1 MDAVAKKELGE
12 AMVAASQD
20 QLVRGAT
27 RVMQVLD
34 KHGLLVKQQ
43 LQPDMIGVHYENR
56 DGLGVHAMDVMDLI
70 HAISQVGWDD
80 NVPSPICVEVGT
92 DGKVGTFNQQ
102 LVSQSGGSIPPYPP
116 GQPRYASIACSHT
129 NACLRAL
136 LHGAPGLPGMHDDI
150 MVAGKLN
157 VDLLRGKDPKFAEA
171 CQSGLTWRI
180 ISQVAVAEFPDLPSL
195 IQSASNCTG
204 QLAKGEH
211 EVQLM
216 RRICNTI
223 QVCLKNGRSANFPDL
238 KNQILRSRPACGA
251 AAPFMH
257 RFLMKFSMEAT
268 GLWDRVE
275 QILRSSANSGRQLG
289 ADFFEAL
296 AADPRPATAD
306 SCIHLEIPLTHEIH
320 HFLAGQIP
328 LQVALC
334 VAACAGG
341 SKEQL
346 EPSPMRAPSPPRG
359 KFM

>member
-1 MDAVAKKELGE
+1 M
-12 AMVAASQD
+12 
-20 QLVRGAT
+20 
-27 RVMQVLD
+27 
-34 KHGLLVKQQ
+34 
-43 LQPDMIGVHYENR
+43 
-56 DGLGVHAMDVMDLI
+56 
-70 HAISQVGWDD
+70 
-80 NVPSPICVEVGT
+80 
-92 DGKVGTFNQQ
+92 
-102 LVSQSGGSIPPYPP
+102 
-116 GQPRYASIACSHT
+116 
-129 NACLRAL
+129 
-136 LHGAPGLPGMHDDI
+136 
-150 MVAGKLN
+150 
-157 VDLLRGKDPKFAEA
+157 
-171 CQSGLTWRI
+171 
-180 ISQVAVAEFPDLPSL
+180 AVAEFPDLPSL

-346 EPSPMRAPSPPRG
+346 EPSPKRAPSPPRG